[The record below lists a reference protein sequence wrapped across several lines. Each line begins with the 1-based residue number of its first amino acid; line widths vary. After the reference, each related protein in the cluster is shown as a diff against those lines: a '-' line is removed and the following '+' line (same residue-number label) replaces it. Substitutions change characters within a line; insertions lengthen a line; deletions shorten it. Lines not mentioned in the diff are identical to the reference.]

1 MKKALIVTIFKVPNF
16 GSVLQAYAT
25 QSIIEHLGYD
35 CHVLNYDHNKS
46 EWAKKYGVKRVSIK
60 YKIARLLGL
69 KASHRK
75 ANLLDSFI
83 NKHFHLTRQYNCLSE
98 IEQGEGD
105 NYDVYIA
112 GSDQI
117 WNTKYTHCDP
127 AFLLDFANAM
137 KRRIS
142 IASSFAC
149 KNLDEKYV
157 DHFQKQLSQ
166 FYAVSV
172 REALGMDILI
182 NIGIEKA
189 HLVLDPT
196 LLLDARQWNVLRKKK
211 DKPEKY
217 ILLYM
222 WCYAFEP
229 RPYIYEVLKY
239 YKEQLQCKII
249 ALEGFDKHDVYMKA
263 LDIED
268 ATESSIPYFL
278 DYFADASL
286 VVTSSFHGTAFAVN
300 YGVPLL
306 SIVPNSSDDRQS
318 SLLGQLGLDQ
328 CRLIVNERIDT
339 AIPFYDKNAEQK
351 KLQSLRDDSLNW
363 IENVLK

>member
-1 MKKALIVTIFKVPNF
+1 M
-16 GSVLQAYAT
+16 
-25 QSIIEHLGYD
+25 
-35 CHVLNYDHNKS
+35 
-46 EWAKKYGVKRVSIK
+46 
-60 YKIARLLGL
+60 
-69 KASHRK
+69 
-75 ANLLDSFI
+75 
-83 NKHFHLTRQYNCLSE
+83 
-98 IEQGEGD
+98 
-105 NYDVYIA
+105 
-112 GSDQI
+112 
-117 WNTKYTHCDP
+117 
-127 AFLLDFANAM
+127 
-137 KRRIS
+137 
-142 IASSFAC
+142 
-149 KNLDEKYV
+149 
-157 DHFQKQLSQ
+157 
-166 FYAVSV
+166 
-172 REALGMDILI
+172 I

-249 ALEGFDKHDVYMKA
+249 ALESFDKHDVYMKA